1 MDSGRNGGGDN
12 AHADSQP
19 DSHPEGTDGAVSLDQ
34 WSTSRLLSTAARLWE
49 REVAKDLHA
58 AKLSPSGLT
67 ALQALAEIGTT
78 NKARLARH
86 IHITAQSLRRTL
98 NNLEDIG
105 YIRKSLRTIGQR
117 GINISLTPDGARA
130 LTAVQGDIP
139 EGEGA
144 DPTAVEPRRSLP
156 ITALRKDLV
165 ELLQRMTPAPENT
178 DRNIRTSSNS
188 EPSFLASAGIPVI
201 PKTR

>member
-12 AHADSQP
+12 SHFDSHPDNHADSYR
-19 DSHPEGTDGAVSLDQ
+19 DNHPGGTDGVVSVEQ
-34 WSTSRLLSTAARLWE
+34 WSTSRLLLTAARLWE
-49 REVAKDLHA
+49 REVAKDLRA

-67 ALQALAEIGTT
+67 ALQALAETGTT
-78 NKARLARH
+78 NQARLARH

-98 NNLEDIG
+98 NNLESIG

-117 GINISLTPDGARA
+117 GISISLTLDGARA

-144 DPTAVEPRRSLP
+144 DPTAVEPGRTLP

-165 ELLQRMTPAPENT
+165 ELLQRITPTPEHS
-178 DRNIRTSSNS
+178 DRNTVRNILTSSD
-188 EPSFLASAGIPVI
+188 V
-201 PKTR
+201 

>member
-1 MDSGRNGGGDN
+1 MDSGRNDGGDN
-12 AHADSQP
+12 AHP
-19 DSHPEGTDGAVSLDQ
+19 DSYPDNHPGGTDGVMSPDQ

-78 NKARLARH
+78 NQARLARH
-86 IHITAQSLRRTL
+86 IRITSQSLRRTL
-98 NNLEDIG
+98 NNLESIG

-117 GINISLTPDGARA
+117 DISISLTPDGAQA
-130 LTAVQGDIP
+130 LTAVQGNTP
-139 EGEGA
+139 EGKDA
-144 DPTAVEPRRSLP
+144 DPTAVEPGRTLP

-165 ELLQRMTPAPENT
+165 ELLQRITPVPEHPDRNRDRNTARNT
-178 DRNIRTSSNS
+178 DRNTLNSS
-188 EPSFLASAGIPVI
+188 EV
-201 PKTR
+201 